1 MLLFT
6 YCFNWKVVNIR
17 YFHRN
22 RTIKAATE
30 IVRYKIRNGGIYMKD
45 MAIQTTTSINHLF
58 ENSSTTKEQST
69 FKTLVIKYVKDPG
82 SAITHFIGM
91 VMAIGASIPLL
102 IKASRQADPLYLIS
116 MSVYALSLIL
126 LYAASTTYHTFD
138 RSERINTI
146 LKKIDHMMISVLIAG
161 SYTPICLLVLNKKTG
176 IILLSIVWG
185 IALIGILIKAF
196 WVYCPKWVSSIL
208 YIGMGWT
215 CVLAFTQIFHALSP
229 AGFGWL
235 LIGGIIYTV
244 GGVIYALK
252 LPVFNNRHKYFGS
265 HEIFHLFVMGGSL
278 CHYIV
283 MYAYI

>member
-1 MLLFT
+1 M
-6 YCFNWKVVNIR
+6 
-17 YFHRN
+17 
-22 RTIKAATE
+22 
-30 IVRYKIRNGGIYMKD
+30 
-45 MAIQTTTSINHLF
+45 
-58 ENSSTTKEQST
+58 TK
-69 FKTLVIKYVKDPG
+69 KHIKDPG

-91 VMAIGASIPLL
+91 VMAIPAAIPLL
-102 IKASRQADPLYLIS
+102 IKAARQSDPLYIVA
-116 MSVYALSLIL
+116 MGVYALSLIL
-126 LYAASTTYHTFD
+126 LYTASTAYHTFD

-161 SYTPICLLVLNKKTG
+161 SYTPICLLVLEKKTG
-176 IILLSIVWG
+176 LVLLGIVWG

-196 WVYCPKWVSSIL
+196 WVYCPKWVSSVL

-215 CVLAFTQIFHALSP
+215 CVLAFGQIFHAMSP

-235 LIGGIIYTV
+235 LAGGIIYTV